1 MKVGKIK
8 LIILATLII
17 VIVIVKMNTNREE
30 VLELSTEKYEN
41 IVPVSK
47 EVTFLKKEDRYLYKK
62 NLESV
67 KTDYKEIKKIS
78 PEHLLVKN
86 TSGSWKLI
94 DLNNNEVIL
103 PENDEVVS
111 ISEKR
116 YVLLKL
122 RNEYFYF
129 DLVSEKE
136 ISDKY
141 KKLGDFHEN
150 MAMFIRD
157 EKIGYIDID
166 GREVIKNRFD
176 SAGNFMN
183 GYAIVN
189 NSEERYRYIDK
200 DGKVS
205 EKEYDQIISHKNRV
219 LILADGKENILK
231 VIDDEFKTKDRI
243 INVDQNFYLFENSNL
258 KRNRL
263 FSVEKKDFIKEL
275 SGRYLGISE
284 DEILLERDNKIVIY
298 NLETQKEENLN
309 INVEDLEI
317 YKKDYFIKKENN
329 KSYLYN
335 KNAKKLSKGY
345 ELIMYKA
352 DDKFIVANE
361 NGFGVINENG
371 KQIIECKY
379 DSIQL
384 TPDYIIAEIN
394 ERKTLYNNKGRKV
407 LPVSYEEIVYINKNM
422 YIYDRDGW
430 RYIL

>member
-17 VIVIVKMNTNREE
+17 VIVIVKMSTNREE

-94 DLNNNEVIL
+94 DLNNNEIIL

-243 INVDQNFYLFENSNL
+243 INVDQNFYLFENSNS
-258 KRNRL
+258 KSNKL

-384 TPDYIIAEIN
+384 APEYIIAEIN

>member
-94 DLNNNEVIL
+94 DLNNNEIIL

-219 LILADGKENILK
+219 LILAEGKENILK

-352 DDKFIVANE
+352 DDKFIAANE

-384 TPDYIIAEIN
+384 TPEYIIAEIN